1 VKKRHLAELFNLK
14 LAHEREIRQE
24 RESAAKSALDLQ
36 AREYERRLDTL
47 NHAHEDARRAQ
58 ADTVPREMFEA
69 FKAENQKWQTTV
81 TEALAE
87 ARGAA
92 ARQTALFAGLLA
104 LMTLVSRFWR

>member
-1 VKKRHLAELFNLK
+1 MKNCDAHGLLDLQLK
-14 LAHEREIRQE
+14 HEREIREE
-24 RESAAKSALDLQ
+24 RERAAKLALDLQ
-36 AREYERRLDTL
+36 AKEYERRLDTL
-47 NHAHEDARRAQ
+47 NHAHADALRAQ
-58 ADTVPREMFEA
+58 AATVPRETFEA

-104 LMTLVSRFWR
+104 LMTLLFRFWK